1 MAEVFADGE
10 PVDPIKLQKLQDQ
23 ILAIELK
30 ANQAFSLSSRNVE
43 SGSQQYVYHTQAG
56 VESFSNVTG
65 SAEPKTGQIELAW
78 GSEYDQVY
86 TVATPRLKNP
96 KLDIRVTF
104 TGDSRQPTMVVY
116 YNAPSANKL
125 ETLNVHW
132 VSVAR
137 KLVTE

>member
-10 PVDPIKLQKLQDQ
+10 PVDPQKIRALQVQ
-23 ILAIELK
+23 ILEVQK
-30 ANQAFSLSSRNVE
+30 QANTAFTLSSRTID

-56 VESFSNVTG
+56 VESFNNVKG
-65 SAEPKTGQIELAW
+65 SAEPQTGQIELAW
-78 GSEYDQVY
+78 GSDYDQVY

-104 TGDSRQPTMVVY
+104 TGDIRQPTMVVY
-116 YNAPSANKL
+116 YNATSDKKI

-137 KLVTE
+137 KLIVE

>member
-96 KLDIRVTF
+96 KLDLLFSELVRAKDRINREAK
-104 TGDSRQPTMVVY
+104 MVSELEY
-116 YNAPSANKL
+116 IEKL
-125 ETLNVHW
+125 KA
-132 VSVAR
+132 SF
-137 KLVTE
+137 KK

>member
-10 PVDPIKLQKLQDQ
+10 PVDPQKIRALQDQ
-23 ILAIELK
+23 ILEVQK
-30 ANQAFSLSSRNVE
+30 QANTAFTLSSRTIE

-56 VESFSNVTG
+56 VESFNNVKG
-65 SAEPKTGQIELAW
+65 SAEPQTGQIELAW
-78 GSEYDQVY
+78 GSDYDQVY

-104 TGDSRQPTMVVY
+104 TGDIRQPTMVVY
-116 YNAPSANKL
+116 YNATSDKKI

-137 KLVTE
+137 KLIVE